1 MKKAVKYIAIALIT
15 LLVGFLGYRYF
26 YTMFTGPSDEQLKKD
41 KERDDK
47 VVAPNGLNKLEE
59 DYKAYEESQNAYN
72 DSIANSS
79 TATDS
84 IPNH

>member
-41 KERDDK
+41 KEMDDK
-47 VVAPNGLNKLEE
+47 VVAPSKLDALEATFEE
-59 DYKAYEESQNAYN
+59 D
-72 DSIANSS
+72 S

>member
-26 YTMFTGPSDEQLKKD
+26 YTMFTGPSDEQLKEEK
-41 KERDDK
+41 KNDDE
-47 VVAPNGLNKLEE
+47 VVAPSKLDALEATFEE
-59 DYKAYEESQNAYN
+59 D
-72 DSIANSS
+72 S